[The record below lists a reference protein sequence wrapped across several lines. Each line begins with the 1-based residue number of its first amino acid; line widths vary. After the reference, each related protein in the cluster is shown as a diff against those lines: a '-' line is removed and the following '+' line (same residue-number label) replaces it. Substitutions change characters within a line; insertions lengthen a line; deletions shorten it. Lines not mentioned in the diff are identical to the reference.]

1 MAQVPVRQTR
11 AEKKAETRERLLK
24 AAETIA
30 RDHGFARITLEGV
43 ATAAGLTKGAIYSNF
58 ESKEDLML
66 EVLTR
71 LTPGLNLTPEVD
83 DVPDLP
89 SLLAR
94 VGSLLGGAA
103 RTRAKQIAL
112 AVEFD
117 ALAMRDPALRR
128 AVRAEQARLRAENAD
143 NDDET
148 WLRERGIEPPVPAE
162 QFFLV
167 LNALAYGLLARRII
181 QGEAAVPDELITW
194 AFSRLTSFD

>member
-1 MAQVPVRQTR
+1 
-11 AEKKAETRERLLK
+11 KAETRERLLK
-24 AAETIA
+24 AAEAIA
-30 RDHGFARITLEGV
+30 RDQGFARITLEAV
-43 ATAAGLTKGAIYSNF
+43 ASAAGLTKGAIYSNF
-58 ESKEDLML
+58 GSKEELML

-71 LTPGLNLTPEVD
+71 LTPGLNLTPDVE

-94 VGSLLGGAA
+94 IGSLLGGAA

-128 AVRAEQARLRAENAD
+128 AIKAEQARLRAENAAD
-143 NDDET
+143 AEDET
-148 WLRERGIEPPVPAE
+148 WLRRHGIEPPVPAE

-167 LNALAYGLLARRII
+167 LNALAYGLLTRRII
-181 QGEAAVPDELITW
+181 QGEAAVPDELISW
-194 AFSRLTSFD
+194 AFGRL